1 MKNTRKKR
9 LYFKKKLN
17 HTKHNNK
24 IQINLQKYTLKRN
37 IFLKKNKTKKAK
49 EIFIFEGGAWYS
61 YFIPSNWFRKK
72 DDNDILLKPNTETNE
87 KEEDKLK
94 PELDEDDT
102 KTVISEEDDEK
113 PETTNQEEKIM
124 DEKNA
129 KVKSARYLYDFKTD
143 DQTIEKEFFD
153 NPDITTHCVND
164 SNLKPVGTVHLTS
177 VVGINILR
185 EYATGVKNIVGLKA
199 TIDENMHILRNQIM
213 IEIEK
218 IMKKKKIDKVCG
230 IQIAFTK
237 DKGTLLLNAFGTALR
252 YTKKYIA
259 EQ

>member
-1 MKNTRKKR
+1 MK
-9 LYFKKKLN
+9 YSIKKK
-17 HTKHNNK
+17 
-24 IQINLQKYTLKRN
+24 
-37 IFLKKNKTKKAK
+37 IFLKQKYKNTKKKNNKQKRNVFLKNNKTKKAK

-61 YFIPSNWFRKK
+61 YFIPSNWFQKK
-72 DDNDILLKPNTETNE
+72 EEEGDKLKLETNKE
-87 KEEDKLK
+87 EEDKLK
-94 PELDEDDT
+94 PKPETNEDT

-113 PETTNQEEKIM
+113 PETTDKEEKIM
-124 DEKNA
+124 DEKNT

-153 NPDITTHCVND
+153 NPDITTQCVND

-218 IMKKKKIDKVCG
+218 IMKKKKISKVCG

-237 DKGTLLLNAFGTALR
+237 DRGTLLLNAFGTAFR
-252 YTKKYIA
+252 YKTNL
-259 EQ
+259 Q

>member
-1 MKNTRKKR
+1 MKKTG
-9 LYFKKKLN
+9 KKKLYLKQKYKN
-17 HTKHNNK
+17 KNTKKNDKGQIYLQKHTK
-24 IQINLQKYTLKRN
+24 KRN
-37 IFLKKNKTKKAK
+37 VFLNNNKTKKAK

-61 YFIPSNWFRKK
+61 YFLPSTWFQKK
-72 DDNDILLKPNTETNE
+72 NDDDNTLNQKLEE
-87 KEEDKLK
+87 EEDKLK
-94 PELDEDDT
+94 PETNEDNDDT
-102 KTVISEEDDEK
+102 KTVISEEYDET
-113 PETTNQEEKIM
+113 PETTDKKEEEKN
-124 DEKNA
+124 E
-129 KVKSARYLYDFKTD
+129 KVKSVRYLYDFKTD

-185 EYATGVKNIVGLKA
+185 EYVTGVKNLVGLKA

-218 IMKKKKIDKVCG
+218 IMKKKKINKVCG

-252 YTKKYIA
+252 YKKKYTE

>member
-1 MKNTRKKR
+1 MKDTI
-9 LYFKKKLN
+9 KKK
-17 HTKHNNK
+17 
-24 IQINLQKYTLKRN
+24 
-37 IFLKKNKTKKAK
+37 IFLKQKNNKQKHTQKRNVFLKKKTKNKTKKSK

-61 YFIPSNWFRKK
+61 YFLPSTWFQKK
-72 DDNDILLKPNTETNE
+72 EEEDNTLNPKPEEEDNKLKLKPKPETNE
-87 KEEDKLK
+87 ED
-94 PELDEDDT
+94 DDT
-102 KTVISEEDDEK
+102 KTVISEEDDET
-113 PETTNQEEKIM
+113 PETTGNK
-124 DEKNA
+124 DEKDAN
-129 KVKSARYLYDFKTD
+129 VKNVRYLYDFKTD

-185 EYATGVKNIVGLKA
+185 EYATGVKNIIGLKA
-199 TIDENMHILRNQIM
+199 TIDENMHILRNQMM

-218 IMKKKKIDKVCG
+218 IMKKKKINKVCG

-237 DKGTLLLNAFGTALR
+237 DRGTLLLNAFGTALR
-252 YTKKYIA
+252 YKQKYTE